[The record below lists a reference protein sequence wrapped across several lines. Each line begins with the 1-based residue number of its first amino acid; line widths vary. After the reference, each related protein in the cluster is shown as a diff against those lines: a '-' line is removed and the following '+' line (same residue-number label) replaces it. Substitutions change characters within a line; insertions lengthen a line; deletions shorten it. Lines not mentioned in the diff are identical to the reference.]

1 MKIALIAPPWI
12 PVPPP
17 QYGGIETVIYN
28 LAEGLTELGE
38 EVILFA
44 LQESKVSCKLCP
56 YIRSHFHFGMDS
68 PPDQKAFIRELALKY
83 AYARAGYEN
92 VDIIHDHSLF
102 ASPVKIPTVHTLY
115 SAASEGSIKQSE
127 DLSKDPKNHFV
138 AVSNRQKE
146 RYLMLN
152 RELNVIDV
160 VHHGINTKAIEW
172 TDKKEDYFL
181 AVGRASW
188 EKGLDVVARVV
199 AKAKIGLIMTIKMVS
214 NEEKEFFRK
223 EIQPWIDKHPKD
235 LTLQIFNEVSRE
247 TLFGLYKRA
256 KCTLF
261 TSQWEQP
268 FGLVMVESMACG
280 TPVIAFRR
288 GAASEIIVHGKTGFI
303 VNSEDEMIEA
313 IKSIDEIKPE
323 NCRKHVEE
331 NFSRERMVKKYLGIY
346 KNILKRS
353 QGEA

>member
-17 QYGGIETVIYN
+17 QYGGIETIIYN

-38 EVILFA
+38 DVILFA
-44 LQESKVSCKLCP
+44 LNESKVSCKLYP
-56 YIRSHFHFGMDS
+56 YLRSHFHFGMDS

-102 ASPVKIPTVHTLY
+102 GSPVQIPVLYTLY
-115 SAASEGSIKQSE
+115 SAASEGSIKQCE

-138 AVSNRQKE
+138 TVSNRQKE

-152 RELNVIDV
+152 RELNIIDV
-160 VHHGINTKAIEW
+160 VRHGINTKAIEW
-172 TDKKEDYFL
+172 SDKKDDYFL
-181 AVGRASW
+181 AVGRSSW
-188 EKGLDVVARVV
+188 EKGLDVIARVA
-199 AKAKIGLIMTIKMVS
+199 AKAKIGLIMAIKMVS
-214 NEEKEFFRK
+214 DEEKEFFVK
-223 EIQPWIDKHPKD
+223 EIQPWIDKYPKD
-235 LTLQIFNEVSRE
+235 LTLQVFNEVSRE
-247 TLFGLYKRA
+247 TLFGLFKRA

-288 GAASEIIVHGKTGFI
+288 GAASEIIVHGKTGF
-303 VNSEDEMIEA
+303 VVTSENEMIEA
-313 IKSIDEIKPE
+313 IKRIDEINPE
-323 NCRKHVEE
+323 DCRRHAEK
-331 NFSRERMVKKYLGIY
+331 NFSRERMAKRYLDIY
-346 KNILKRS
+346 KKILSK
-353 QGEA
+353 E